1 VVGKINNTGLV
12 EVPMGITLEEIV
24 NEIGEGIPE
33 GKKFKAV
40 QTGGPSGGCIP
51 AEHINLP
58 VDYER
63 LAEVGSMMGSGGM
76 IVLDENTC
84 MVDIARYY
92 LDFLKGESCGKCTPC
107 REGVERMHDILARI
121 TEGKGEESDIP
132 LLEELS
138 KAIVNGALC
147 ALGGT
152 APNPVITTLRY
163 FKDEYEAHI
172 KDNKCPAGV
181 CKALI
186 VYSIDPDKCTG
197 CRLCAKKCP
206 QNVISGEAKE
216 VHVID
221 QSNCIKCGVCLE
233 SCKFGAVKV
242 Q

>member
-1 VVGKINNTGLV
+1 
-12 EVPMGITLEEIV
+12 
-24 NEIGEGIPE
+24 
-33 GKKFKAV
+33 
-40 QTGGPSGGCIP
+40 
-51 AEHINLP
+51 
-58 VDYER
+58 
-63 LAEVGSMMGSGGM
+63 
-76 IVLDENTC
+76 
-84 MVDIARYY
+84 
-92 LDFLKGESCGKCTPC
+92 
-107 REGVERMHDILARI
+107 
-121 TEGKGEESDIP
+121 
-132 LLEELS
+132 
-138 KAIVNGALC
+138 
-147 ALGGT
+147 
-152 APNPVITTLRY
+152 LRY

-172 KDNKCPAGV
+172 KDKKCPAGV

>member
-1 VVGKINNTGLV
+1 
-12 EVPMGITLEEIV
+12 
-24 NEIGEGIPE
+24 
-33 GKKFKAV
+33 
-40 QTGGPSGGCIP
+40 
-51 AEHINLP
+51 
-58 VDYER
+58 
-63 LAEVGSMMGSGGM
+63 MMGSGGM

-84 MVDIARYY
+84 AVDIARYY
-92 LDFLKGESCGKCTPC
+92 LDFLRGESCGKCTPC
-107 REGVERMHDILARI
+107 REGVERMHDILVRI
-121 TEGKGEESDIP
+121 TGGKGKESDIP

-172 KDNKCPAGV
+172 RDKNCPAGV

-186 VYSIDPDKCTG
+186 VYSIDADKCTG
-197 CRLCAKKCP
+197 CTLCAKKCP
-206 QNVISGEAKE
+206 QKAISGKAKE